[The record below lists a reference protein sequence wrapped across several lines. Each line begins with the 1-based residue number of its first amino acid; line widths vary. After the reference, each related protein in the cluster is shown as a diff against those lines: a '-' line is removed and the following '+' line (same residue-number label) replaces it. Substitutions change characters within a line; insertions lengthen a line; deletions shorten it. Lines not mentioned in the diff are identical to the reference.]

1 MSRHSLKP
9 RGLVAL
15 PAAMAA
21 CLLTGLF
28 LALLASPAWQPVAWL
43 LLAAPIAAF
52 MVLLR
57 RSL

>member
-1 MSRHSLKP
+1 MSRHSQRP
-9 RGLVAL
+9 RGLIAL

-28 LALLASPAWQPVAWL
+28 LALLAGPAWQPVAWL
-43 LLAAPIAAF
+43 LLAVPIAAF
-52 MVLLR
+52 IALLR